1 MPSHAQ
7 RLRRIQYA
15 ANLDIDRV
23 MDPLA
28 AEAERLIMRH
38 SEDGKVTRRTKRRVL
53 EALDVLL
60 ARAEPEIAAGIV
72 AKAREAEKLAEG
84 AFE

>member
-28 AEAERLIMRH
+28 AEAERLILRH
-38 SEDGKVTRRTKRRVL
+38 AEDGRVTRQTKRRVL

-60 ARAEPEIAAGIV
+60 AQAEPGIAAGIV
-72 AKAREAEKLAEG
+72 AKAREAERLAES